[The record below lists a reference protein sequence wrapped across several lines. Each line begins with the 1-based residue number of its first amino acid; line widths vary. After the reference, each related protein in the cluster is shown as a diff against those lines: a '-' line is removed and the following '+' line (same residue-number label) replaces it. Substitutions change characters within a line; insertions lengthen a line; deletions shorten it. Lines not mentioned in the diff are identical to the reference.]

1 MMSLNLQNDL
11 LIAKQNGC
19 QFVIPISYL
28 LNYYDSII

>member
-1 MMSLNLQNDL
+1 MMGLNLQNDL

-19 QFVIPISYL
+19 QFVLQITYC